1 MAAVPGGGKYIYIYI
16 SPILCKKGTP
26 TKQQFYR
33 RSKKQTFKKLS
44 SLLQTKY
51 LSYQNNITH
60 THTHIYIY
68 ATNQNFGY
76 SLLDGGVPAV
86 LFHRKELSAT
96 GKKAGWVTETVS
108 MGWGREFPY
117 RIENRP
123 PAVITKF
130 DKNLF
135 SKACVSVIK
144 RH

>member
-60 THTHIYIY
+60 THTHTHTYIYICY
-68 ATNQNFGY
+68 KSKLWIFVARWWCSSCLIPQERAQRYWKEGWMGHRD
-76 SLLDGGVPAV
+76 SLNGL
-86 LFHRKELSAT
+86 
-96 GKKAGWVTETVS
+96 GK
-108 MGWGREFPY
+108 RIPLPY
-117 RIENRP
+117 RESP
-123 PAVITKF
+123 
-130 DKNLF
+130 
-135 SKACVSVIK
+135 SG
-144 RH
+144 RHY